1 MKFVIHQT
9 TLHLSF
15 KIQCCVDRL
24 RPPEKSGKHMLL
36 VRSSQVDPLRTSV
49 VRAPS
54 WGLTLS
60 PTPFRCDNRVGAIPC
75 PEPGVDMRRRE
86 FISLVGGATVV
97 RSLAA
102 RAQLAMPVIGF
113 LGSSSPDNSL
123 HLVAAFRQ
131 GLKEAGFIEGQN
143 TLIEYRWAEGHYDRL
158 LALATDLVRHE
169 VTVIVT
175 LGGAPAAQA
184 AKSATLTIPI
194 VFVTGGDPVQLGLV
208 ASLNRPGGNL
218 TGVSALSNTLAA
230 KQLELLHELLPAAP
244 LVAFLVNPNN
254 PLTEP
259 DANDLRAAAHSGGQ
273 QTLLLHAGPASDI
286 GKAVPS
292 LVQQHAGAL
301 IVQADPVFNSQPERL
316 ATLAAGHAVP
326 TIYQFR
332 EFAVAGCG
340 PDCCV

>member
-1 MKFVIHQT
+1 
-9 TLHLSF
+9 
-15 KIQCCVDRL
+15 
-24 RPPEKSGKHMLL
+24 
-36 VRSSQVDPLRTSV
+36 
-49 VRAPS
+49 
-54 WGLTLS
+54 
-60 PTPFRCDNRVGAIPC
+60 
-75 PEPGVDMRRRE
+75 MRRRE
-86 FISLVGGATVV
+86 FISLVGAATVV
-97 RSLAA
+97 RPLAA
-102 RAQLAMPVIGF
+102 HAQQAMPVIGF
-113 LGSSSPDNSL
+113 LGSTSPDYSL

-131 GLKEAGFIEGQN
+131 GLKGAGFIEGQN

-230 KQLELLHELLPAAP
+230 KQLELLHELMPAAS

-259 DANDLRAAAHSGGQ
+259 DAKDLRAAAHSVGQ
-273 QTLLLHAGPASDI
+273 QILLLNAGAESDI
-286 GKAVPS
+286 GKAFTL
-292 LVQQHAGAL
+292 LVQQHASAL
-301 IVQADPVFNSQPERL
+301 IVQADPLFNSQPERL
-316 ATLAAGHAVP
+316 TTLAARHAVP

-332 EFAVAGCG
+332 EFAVAGG
-340 PDCCV
+340 LMSYGSSLADAYLQVGTLAGKILGGAKPADLPVQQAVKVELVINLKAAKALGLTFPLTLLARADEVIE

>member
-1 MKFVIHQT
+1 
-9 TLHLSF
+9 
-15 KIQCCVDRL
+15 
-24 RPPEKSGKHMLL
+24 
-36 VRSSQVDPLRTSV
+36 
-49 VRAPS
+49 
-54 WGLTLS
+54 
-60 PTPFRCDNRVGAIPC
+60 
-75 PEPGVDMRRRE
+75 MRRRE
-86 FISLVGGATVV
+86 FISLVGAATVV
-97 RSLAA
+97 RPLAA
-102 RAQLAMPVIGF
+102 RAQQAMPVIGF
-113 LGSSSPDNSL
+113 LGSTSPDYSL

-131 GLKEAGFIEGQN
+131 GLKGAGFIEGQN

-230 KQLELLHELLPAAP
+230 KQLELLHELMPAAP

-259 DANDLRAAAHSGGQ
+259 DAKDLRAAAHSVGQ
-273 QTLLLHAGPASDI
+273 QILLLNAGAESDI
-286 GKAVPS
+286 GKAFTL

-301 IVQADPVFNSQPERL
+301 IVQADPLFNNQPERL
-316 ATLAAGHAVP
+316 AALAAGHAVP
-326 TIYQFR
+326 TI
-332 EFAVAGCG
+332 
-340 PDCCV
+340 